1 VIVAPKHRAHSG
13 VSGTGIATIV
23 AVTML
28 TGWLW
33 AARAQAMS
41 AGPHHSFLG
50 GPWELVVK
58 MGLEGEGLRFPITV
72 PDETKPHKFGNVLP
86 VMGTPISVRLEDY
99 VPDLGW
105 ESTAVKQPG
114 AGAVARITVKGK
126 DLEPQT
132 IWLNSA
138 DLSRQ
143 SMSSSVG
150 GVAIRKL
157 HDPKRAEKLIQ
168 DLTHSKAVGILS
180 VWSENSDSPF
190 ECVAKVAETVAIP
203 QSKYKLTVLEYV
215 PHYSIDTETKKVTS
229 QSDKP
234 INPAIRVE
242 VSDGAGTF
250 DQWLWAKFAS
260 SPHEQ
265 TNLPLRM
272 RFAEFDLRNLKG
284 RYIIVT
290 ADGLK
295 PRMLFVERG
304 KKRVKNA
311 VIGNFYPFADAD
323 YSFGIELLM
332 DEAIIRTDWK
342 NNSERLLRPAVVAT
356 IEQEG
361 AGQQTVLELNKP
373 FHHKTRFGTLVL
385 LYKRALESPRAAN

>member
-1 VIVAPKHRAHSG
+1 VRIAPKHKASSRAA
-13 VSGTGIATIV
+13 GIGIVTIAV
-23 AVTML
+23 ATML
-28 TGWLW
+28 TGWFW
-33 AARAQAMS
+33 TGRARAMS

-58 MGLEGEGLRFPITV
+58 MGLEGEGLRFPVTV
-72 PDETKPHKFGNVLP
+72 PDESRPHKFDNTLP
-86 VMGTPISVRLEDY
+86 VMGTSISVRLEDY

-105 ESTAVKQPG
+105 ETAAVKQPG
-114 AGAVARITVKGK
+114 AGTVAKLIVKGK
-126 DLEPQT
+126 DLEQQT

-143 SMSSSVG
+143 SMSSSIG

-157 HDPKRAEKLIQ
+157 HDPKKAEKLIRE
-168 DLTHSKAVGILS
+168 LTHDKAVGILS
-180 VWSENSDSPF
+180 VWSENSGSPF
-190 ECVAKVAETVAIP
+190 ECVARVAETVAVP

-234 INPAIRVE
+234 INPAVKVA
-242 VSDGAGTF
+242 VSDGSSTSE
-250 DQWLWAKFAS
+250 QWLWAKFAS

-265 TNLPLRM
+265 TDLPLRI

-290 ADGLK
+290 SGGLK
-295 PRMLFVERG
+295 PRLLFAEKG
-304 KKRVKNA
+304 KKRVENA
-311 VIGNFYPFADAD
+311 VLGNFYPFADAD
-323 YSFGIELLM
+323 YSFGIEMLI

-342 NNSERLLRPAVVAT
+342 NNSERLLRPAIVAT
-356 IEQEG
+356 IEQDG
-361 AGQQTVLELNKP
+361 AGQQTVLELNRP
-373 FHHKTRFGTLVL
+373 FHHKTKFGTLVL

>member
-1 VIVAPKHRAHSG
+1 
-13 VSGTGIATIV
+13 
-23 AVTML
+23 ML
-28 TGWLW
+28 TSGFW
-33 AARAQAMS
+33 AGRARAMS

-58 MGLEGEGLRFPITV
+58 MGLEGEGLRFPINV
-72 PDETKPHKFGNVLP
+72 PDETKPHKFDNVLP

-105 ESTAVKQPG
+105 ETTAVKQPG
-114 AGAVARITVKGK
+114 AGTVAEITVKGK

-143 SMSSSVG
+143 SMSSTVG

-157 HDPKRAEKLIQ
+157 NDPGKAEKLIRE
-168 DLTHSKAVGILS
+168 LTDAKAVGILS

-190 ECVAKVAETVAIP
+190 ECVARVAKTVAIP

-234 INPAIRVE
+234 INPAVRVE
-242 VSDGAGTF
+242 VSDGTSTSE
-250 DQWLWAKFAS
+250 QWLWAKFAS

-265 TNLPLRM
+265 TNLPLRIK
-272 RFAEFDLRNLKG
+272 FAEFDLRNLKG

-295 PRMLFVERG
+295 PRLLFVEKG
-304 KKRVKNA
+304 KRRVKNA
-311 VIGNFYPFADAD
+311 ALGKFYPFADAD
-323 YSFGIELLM
+323 YSFGIETLI

-342 NNSERLLRPAVVAT
+342 NNSQRLLRPAVVAT
-356 IEQEG
+356 IKQEG

-373 FHHKTRFGTLVL
+373 FHYKTRFGTLVL